1 MRFGALQRRVK
12 RCEQVVTVRLGET
25 QDHWST
31 LSDVWRKGWSP
42 LRIVVVG
49 LAGGFIA
56 GKLEV
61 PGKVNGAR
69 WLQMVGSVSNLFA
82 SAQAAFATAM
92 AAQAAAT
99 ADDAAEEADDASEQA
114 QAVASAA
121 NARPAPAPAR
131 NPNRNRAN
139 RARPKPP
146 PSCPNVDPRTPPR
159 RSRPADNALPSGWC
173 R

>member
-1 MRFGALQRRVK
+1 MKFGALQRRVK

-25 QDHWST
+25 RTTGPRSARSGDRAGRRCASWWSAWPVA
-31 LSDVWRKGWSP
+31 SSP
-42 LRIVVVG
+42 ASWKCR
-49 LAGGFIA
+49 ARST
-56 GKLEV
+56 
-61 PGKVNGAR
+61 AR

-114 QAVASAA
+114 QAAASAA
-121 NARPAPAPAR
+121 EHGRHRPPCRSQNRTGARP
-131 NPNRNRAN
+131 
-139 RARPKPP
+139 
-146 PSCPNVDPRTPPR
+146 
-159 RSRPADNALPSGWC
+159 RPAEAATELSE

>member
-1 MRFGALQRRVK
+1 MKFGALQRRVK
-12 RCEQVVTVRLGET
+12 RCEQVMAVRLGET
-25 QDHWST
+25 QDSWDT
-31 LSDVWRKGWSP
+31 LSQVWRRGWSP

-49 LAGGFIA
+49 LASGFIV

-92 AAQAAAT
+92 AAQAAAEADEAGEA
-99 ADDAAEEADDASEQA
+99 ADDAEQA
-114 QAVASAA
+114 AQAATAA
-121 NARPAPAPAR
+121 PAPAPRPAPAPAAAT
-131 NPNRNRAN
+131 PT
-139 RARPKPP
+139 
-146 PSCPNVDPRTPPR
+146 VDPVGP
-159 RSRPADNALPSGWC
+159 RPAEAATELSE

>member
-1 MRFGALQRRVK
+1 MKFGALQRRVK
-12 RCEQVVTVRLGET
+12 RCEQVVTVRLVET

-31 LSDVWRKGWSP
+31 LSQVWRQGWSP

-56 GKLEV
+56 GKLEL

-99 ADDAAEEADDASEQA
+99 ADDAAEEADNASEQA
-114 QAVASAA
+114 QAAASAST
-121 NARPAPAPAR
+121 ARPAPAPA
-131 NPNRNRAN
+131 P
-139 RARPKPP
+139 
-146 PSCPNVDPRTPPR
+146 
-159 RSRPADNALPSGWC
+159 RPAAEPEPREPRPAEAATELSE

>member
-1 MRFGALQRRVK
+1 MKFGALQRRVK
-12 RCEQVVTVRLGET
+12 RCEQVVTVRLVET

-31 LSDVWRKGWSP
+31 LSQVWRQGWSP

-99 ADDAAEEADDASEQA
+99 ADDASEQA
-114 QAVASAA
+114 QAAASASA
-121 NARPAPAPAR
+121 ARPAPVAQPAAEPELR
-131 NPNRNRAN
+131 EP
-139 RARPKPP
+139 
-146 PSCPNVDPRTPPR
+146 
-159 RSRPADNALPSGWC
+159 RPAEAATELSE

>member
-1 MRFGALQRRVK
+1 MKFGALQRRVK
-12 RCEQVVTVRLGET
+12 RCEQVVTVRLLET

-31 LSDVWRKGWSP
+31 LSQVWRQGWSP
-42 LRIVVVG
+42 LRIVLVG

-56 GKLEV
+56 GKLEM

-99 ADDAAEEADDASEQA
+99 ADDAAEEADNASEQA
-114 QAVASAA
+114 QAAASAST
-121 NARPAPAPAR
+121 ARPAPAPA
-131 NPNRNRAN
+131 P
-139 RARPKPP
+139 
-146 PSCPNVDPRTPPR
+146 
-159 RSRPADNALPSGWC
+159 RPAAEPEPREPRPAEAATELSE

>member
-1 MRFGALQRRVK
+1 MKFGALQRRVK

-25 QDHWST
+25 QDHWGT
-31 LSDVWRKGWSP
+31 LSQVWRQGWSP
-42 LRIVVVG
+42 MRIIVVG

-61 PGKVNGAR
+61 PGRVNGAR

-114 QAVASAA
+114 QAAASAA
-121 NARPAPAPAR
+121 GDRPSPAPQPQAAPEPEVREPRPAEAATELSER
-131 NPNRNRAN
+131 
-139 RARPKPP
+139 
-146 PSCPNVDPRTPPR
+146 
-159 RSRPADNALPSGWC
+159 
-173 R
+173 

>member
-1 MRFGALQRRVK
+1 MKFGALQRRVK
-12 RCEQVVTVRLGET
+12 RCEQVVTVRLVET

-31 LSDVWRKGWSP
+31 LSQVWRQGWSP

-56 GKLEV
+56 GKLEM

-99 ADDAAEEADDASEQA
+99 ADDAAEEADNASEQA
-114 QAVASAA
+114 QAAASAST
-121 NARPAPAPAR
+121 ARPAPAPA
-131 NPNRNRAN
+131 P
-139 RARPKPP
+139 
-146 PSCPNVDPRTPPR
+146 
-159 RSRPADNALPSGWC
+159 RPAAEPEPRAPRPAEAATELSE

>member
-1 MRFGALQRRVK
+1 M
-12 RCEQVVTVRLGET
+12 
-25 QDHWST
+25 
-31 LSDVWRKGWSP
+31 
-42 LRIVVVG
+42 VVG

-114 QAVASAA
+114 QAAASASA
-121 NARPAPAPAR
+121 ARPAPVAQPAAEPELR
-131 NPNRNRAN
+131 EP
-139 RARPKPP
+139 
-146 PSCPNVDPRTPPR
+146 
-159 RSRPADNALPSGWC
+159 RPAEAATELSE

>member
-1 MRFGALQRRVK
+1 MKFGALQRRVK
-12 RCEQVVTVRLGET
+12 RCEQVVTVRMGET
-25 QDHWST
+25 QDHWGT
-31 LSDVWRKGWSP
+31 LSQVWRQGWSP
-42 LRIVVVG
+42 LRIIVVG

-61 PGKVNGAR
+61 PGRVNGAR

-99 ADDAAEEADDASEQA
+99 ADDAAEEADDASEHA
-114 QAVASAA
+114 QAAASAA
-121 NARPAPAPAR
+121 GARPAPVPQPQAAPEPEVR
-131 NPNRNRAN
+131 EP
-139 RARPKPP
+139 
-146 PSCPNVDPRTPPR
+146 
-159 RSRPADNALPSGWC
+159 RPAEAATELSE

>member
-1 MRFGALQRRVK
+1 MKFGALQRRVK
-12 RCEQVVTVRLGET
+12 RCEQVVTVRLVET

-31 LSDVWRKGWSP
+31 LSQVWRQGWSP
-42 LRIVVVG
+42 IRIVVVG

-56 GKLEV
+56 GKLEM

-99 ADDAAEEADDASEQA
+99 ADDAAEEADNASEQA
-114 QAVASAA
+114 QAAASAST
-121 NARPAPAPAR
+121 ARPAPAPA
-131 NPNRNRAN
+131 P
-139 RARPKPP
+139 
-146 PSCPNVDPRTPPR
+146 
-159 RSRPADNALPSGWC
+159 RPAAEPEPREPRPAEAATELSE

>member
-1 MRFGALQRRVK
+1 MKFGALQRRVK
-12 RCEQVVTVRLGET
+12 RCEQVVTVRMGET
-25 QDHWST
+25 QDHWGT
-31 LSDVWRKGWSP
+31 LSQVWRQGWSP

-69 WLQMVGSVSNLFA
+69 WLQMVGAVSNLFA

-99 ADDAAEEADDASEQA
+99 ADDAAEEADDASEHA
-114 QAVASAA
+114 QAAASAA
-121 NARPAPAPAR
+121 GTRPAPAPQPQAAPEPELR
-131 NPNRNRAN
+131 EP
-139 RARPKPP
+139 
-146 PSCPNVDPRTPPR
+146 
-159 RSRPADNALPSGWC
+159 RPAEAATELSE

>member
-1 MRFGALQRRVK
+1 MKFGALQRRVK
-12 RCEQVVTVRLGET
+12 RCEQVVTVRLVET

-31 LSDVWRKGWSP
+31 LSQVWRQGWSP

-99 ADDAAEEADDASEQA
+99 AEEADDASEQA
-114 QAVASAA
+114 QAAASASA
-121 NARPAPAPAR
+121 ARPAPAAQPAAEPELR
-131 NPNRNRAN
+131 EP
-139 RARPKPP
+139 
-146 PSCPNVDPRTPPR
+146 
-159 RSRPADNALPSGWC
+159 RPAEAATELSE

>member
-1 MRFGALQRRVK
+1 MKFGALQRRVK
-12 RCEQVVTVRLGET
+12 RCEQVVTVRMGET
-25 QDHWST
+25 QNHWGT
-31 LSDVWRKGWSP
+31 LSQVWRQGWSP
-42 LRIVVVG
+42 LRIIVVG

-99 ADDAAEEADDASEQA
+99 ADDAAEEADDASEHA
-114 QAVASAA
+114 QAAASAA
-121 NARPAPAPAR
+121 GTRPAPAPQPQAAPEPELR
-131 NPNRNRAN
+131 EP
-139 RARPKPP
+139 
-146 PSCPNVDPRTPPR
+146 
-159 RSRPADNALPSGWC
+159 RPAEAATALSE

>member
-1 MRFGALQRRVK
+1 MKFGALQRRVK

-31 LSDVWRKGWSP
+31 LSQVWRQGWSP

-114 QAVASAA
+114 QAAASAPPHGRHRQRA
-121 NARPAPAPAR
+121 GARTGTAR
-131 NPNRNRAN
+131 TASGRSGHRAVRTLIHGIR
-139 RARPKPP
+139 RADRG
-146 PSCPNVDPRTPPR
+146 R
-159 RSRPADNALPSGWC
+159 RIMRSPSG
-173 R
+173 

>member
-1 MRFGALQRRVK
+1 MKFGALQRRVK

-25 QDHWST
+25 QDHWGT
-31 LSDVWRKGWSP
+31 LSQVWRQGWSP
-42 LRIVVVG
+42 MRIIVVG

-61 PGKVNGAR
+61 PGRVNGAR

-114 QAVASAA
+114 QAAASAA
-121 NARPAPAPAR
+121 GARPAPAPQPQAAPEPEVR
-131 NPNRNRAN
+131 EP
-139 RARPKPP
+139 
-146 PSCPNVDPRTPPR
+146 
-159 RSRPADNALPSGWC
+159 RPAEAATELSE

>member
-1 MRFGALQRRVK
+1 MKFGALQRRVK
-12 RCEQVVTVRLGET
+12 RCEQVVTVRLVET

-31 LSDVWRKGWSP
+31 LSQVWRQGWSP

-92 AAQAAAT
+92 AAQAAAS
-99 ADDAAEEADDASEQA
+99 ADDAAEEADEASEQV
-114 QAVASAA
+114 QATASAST
-121 NARPAPAPAR
+121 ARPAPAAQSATEPELR
-131 NPNRNRAN
+131 EP
-139 RARPKPP
+139 
-146 PSCPNVDPRTPPR
+146 
-159 RSRPADNALPSGWC
+159 RPAEAATELSE